1 MLKLIIFLRS
11 KNGLYIIYNII
22 IIIHAWRTSD
32 TVYWRPGG
40 GFCLNCDAPLP
51 AAELRRPATCRESH
65 SQTMDFRRDRGD
77 FLLTTICRMHPLW
90 PVCDNPLLGSQPI
103 GLFWNLSSVLL
114 SIFEFVL
121 STIEPLKVSFIAQ
134 PYVPYGYVH
143 IYI

>member
-1 MLKLIIFLRS
+1 MPDGLRTPFT
-11 KNGLYIIYNII
+11 GGQEEDF
-22 IIIHAWRTSD
+22 AWT
-32 TVYWRPGG
+32 
-40 GFCLNCDAPLP
+40 
-51 AAELRRPATCRESH
+51 ATPRYLQGKPQPDDSH